1 MPVVIEPWRHE
12 YRDFAMTL
20 GQAKPIYCDTMAI
33 EIETVIFAVLARPKL
48 RLTRD
53 IARKQGI
60 AFLTRIAIDSRSY
73 RMLQNFLIFYSF
85 SVFSF
90 ILFMI
95 KEDSSTIF
103 VFAYLIVHICKNI
116 LCRFH
121 QRILKIEGVINV
133 INSSKHLYVSIF
145 SKLCLYGDN
154 LYSFD
159 GNFYSRWKMSPSYKL
174 KDRCSIRCF
183 GAYFFY
189 SSHALLIIRPPAD
202 FTLPYSYTIIQPC
215 IWSLILRMI
224 HSIVIILC
232 NRMITAKSCIKRGYL

>member
-53 IARKQGI
+53 IARKQGV

-85 SVFSF
+85 SMFSF
-90 ILFMI
+90 ILFTI
-95 KEDSSTIF
+95 KEDSSITF

-116 LCRFH
+116 LCQFH

-133 INSSKHLYVSIF
+133 INSS
-145 SKLCLYGDN
+145 N
-154 LYSFD
+154 
-159 GNFYSRWKMSPSYKL
+159 
-174 KDRCSIRCF
+174 
-183 GAYFFY
+183 
-189 SSHALLIIRPPAD
+189 
-202 FTLPYSYTIIQPC
+202 TIIN
-215 IWSLILRMI
+215 I
-224 HSIVIILC
+224 HTFQYFLSYVYTVIIYIHLMEIFTPDGRC
-232 NRMITAKSCIKRGYL
+232 LLLTN

>member
-85 SVFSF
+85 SVFVYF
-90 ILFMI
+90 IYDQGRFVDYFRICLFNCTYLQ
-95 KEDSSTIF
+95 EYSVSVSS
-103 VFAYLIVHICKNI
+103 
-116 LCRFH
+116 
-121 QRILKIEGVINV
+121 E
-133 INSSKHLYVSIF
+133 NSE
-145 SKLCLYGDN
+145 N
-154 LYSFD
+154 
-159 GNFYSRWKMSPSYKL
+159 
-174 KDRCSIRCF
+174 
-183 GAYFFY
+183 
-189 SSHALLIIRPPAD
+189 
-202 FTLPYSYTIIQPC
+202 
-215 IWSLILRMI
+215 
-224 HSIVIILC
+224 
-232 NRMITAKSCIKRGYL
+232 

>member
-183 GAYFFY
+183 GAYFFLFE
-189 SSHALLIIRPPAD
+189 SC
-202 FTLPYSYTIIQPC
+202 TINYKTTC
-215 IWSLILRMI
+215 
-224 HSIVIILC
+224 
-232 NRMITAKSCIKRGYL
+232 